1 MLAAHLPLTN
11 HTFTREEELNQ
22 FIQER
27 KLEAA
32 AYAVAAKLLPSLAE
46 HLPNGFELDRS
57 DGTRGRLAQKA
68 IALHQE
74 ARSAEFLRQ
83 ELKVIEK
90 VNCNYEDLVVAP
102 EDIPLTENGRAQERL
117 EIVDWLDPLCNWD
130 SSAPTSEQRMAR
142 RVREFLMERQS
153 VFEEAY
159 C

>member
-11 HTFTREEELNQ
+11 HTFAREEDLDQ
-22 FIQER
+22 FIQQR

-32 AYAVAAKLLPSLAE
+32 AYAVAARLLPSLAKY
-46 HLPNGFELDRS
+46 LPNGFELDRS
-57 DGTRGRLAQKA
+57 DETRARLAQKA
-68 IALHQE
+68 ISLHQE

-83 ELKVIEK
+83 ELRVIRK
-90 VNCNYEDLVVAP
+90 VNRNYEDLVVAP
-102 EDIPLTENGRAQERL
+102 EDIPLSENARAQERL

-153 VFEEAY
+153 VFEEVY

>member
-11 HTFTREEELNQ
+11 HTFAREEDLDQ

-32 AYAVAAKLLPSLAE
+32 AYAVAARLLPSLAE

-57 DGTRGRLAQKA
+57 DETRARLAQKA
-68 IALHQE
+68 ISLHQE

-83 ELKVIEK
+83 ELKVIRK
-90 VNCNYEDLVVAP
+90 VNHNYEELVVAP
-102 EDIPLTENGRAQERL
+102 EDVPLTENAKAQERL
-117 EIVDWLDPLCNWD
+117 EIIDWLDPLCNWD
-130 SSAPTSEQRMAR
+130 SGEPTSEQRMAR
-142 RVREFLMERQS
+142 RVREYLMARQS
-153 VFEEAY
+153 AFEKGY

>member
-11 HTFTREEELNQ
+11 HTFAREEDLDQ
-22 FIQER
+22 FIQQR

-32 AYAVAAKLLPSLAE
+32 AYAVAARLLPSLAE
-46 HLPNGFELDRS
+46 YLPNGFELDRS

-83 ELKVIEK
+83 ELRVIRK
-90 VNCNYEDLVVAP
+90 VNRNYEDLVVAP

-130 SSAPTSEQRMAR
+130 SSAPTSEQRMVR

-153 VFEEAY
+153 AFEEAY